1 MINYY
6 VFPSK
11 IIIHIDVMI
20 FLYSH
25 VYTMSLK
32 GSTILVVLLIYVK
45 NIGRSLMSP
54 KTKDF
59 PVLSFTKNDK
69 FWRV

>member
-1 MINYY
+1 MINHY

-54 KTKDF
+54 KTNDF

>member
-54 KTKDF
+54 KTNDF
-59 PVLSFTKNDK
+59 PVLFFTKNDK